1 MESPEQQTA
10 HTICSLLWNEL
21 SEFVSVVSL
30 LMGIMIII
38 AMIEMEIIVSEDN
51 AIISGFPRHL
61 SIRGE
66 SE

>member
-1 MESPEQQTA
+1 M
-10 HTICSLLWNEL
+10 
-21 SEFVSVVSL
+21 VSL
-30 LMGIMIII
+30 LMGIMIMI